1 MSQVG
6 TSNTDAAPI
15 VVPSP
20 ADAAAPPVPA
30 ADMSETAP
38 SPPPAAAAS
47 TGDNPP
53 EWALNR
59 IDRLTADKRE
69 LERQLALAKQ
79 GGPSADSGLSS
90 PPVPAVPAVP
100 PAPQFDAAEIDR
112 RANALAEQRLAAQ
125 TFEKTVNTIAQN
137 GLKAFPNE
145 WANGVAN
152 LQRINA
158 LSPEMVSVAEELGNG
173 HEIIMGLAKDMN
185 EAARIASLPTEAAR
199 GAALARFAAKI
210 GDSASGTVSRAPA
223 PASTTVGGN
232 QPSTTRSDKD
242 STDEW
247 IRKRREEKLKARG

>member
-1 MSQVG
+1 MSATGQP
-6 TSNTDAAPI
+6 NTDVAPAVA
-15 VVPSP
+15 VVPPPVDAVAP
-20 ADAAAPPVPA
+20 APAAVSDTGGSPVPA
-30 ADMSETAP
+30 TSV
-38 SPPPAAAAS
+38 PPA
-47 TGDNPP
+47 GEPP
-53 EWALNR
+53 LWATQR

-90 PPVPAVPAVP
+90 PPVPATPAVP

-125 TFEKTVNTIAQN
+125 TFERTVNTIAQN

-199 GAALARFAAKI
+199 GAALAKFAAKL
-210 GDSASGTVSRAPA
+210 GDSAPGTVSRAPA
-223 PASTTVGGN
+223 PAATTVGGN
-232 QPSTTRSDKD
+232 QPSTARSDKD